1 MSSPSPRKTLVFCTA
16 YAPTR
21 DLWERR
27 YRVWLDAILRSQLKH
42 DQILI
47 VDDGSP
53 VLPDWPDTVIT
64 GETMPM
70 RPEAPVSLF
79 HFRDNLGRPRDTYFP
94 GWLRSFFFAAAYAR
108 LFGFDKIV
116 HIESDAF
123 LITPRVQAY
132 FNSVTEGWVALWCP
146 RYGMPESGLQI
157 VAGSAIERCAA
168 FGRRSF
174 DTPDADVIEKV
185 LPFTHVE
192 TGFIGD
198 RYGEYQDHI
207 PRDADY
213 VMQIRATRYADP
225 DYLWWLPLLAP
236 PAPSAAP
243 APAPPP
249 APAAAAASPPSPSSG
264 APPAMGYAHP
274 PVKTHPGVDYKQ
286 ALAAMNQA
294 LAPRAYFE
302 IGTGDG
308 SALSQITCDAVCV
321 NPHFH
326 LSGNPAH
333 GRRRTLLF
341 QCTSDDFFHEN
352 RLRAFFPGGV
362 DIAFLD
368 GLHQFEVL
376 LRDFINT
383 ERECN
388 PRSVILLHDC
398 LPTNA
403 RMAERVQREDPAE
416 SPETRTFW
424 TGDVWRLAP
433 ILKAYRPDLAIRYLD
448 CPPTGLVAVTGLDP
462 RSHLLAHNYNR
473 IVEEFASL
481 DLSAYGFDT
490 LFTLFPM
497 LDSAALVADPTALSA
512 EFALR

>member
-16 YAPTR
+16 YAQSR
-21 DLWERR
+21 ELWDRR
-27 YRVWLDAILRSQLKH
+27 YRVWLDAILRSQLRH

-53 VLPDWPDTVIT
+53 VLPDWPDLAIT

-70 RPEAPVSLF
+70 RPEAPVALF

-146 RYGMPESGLQI
+146 RYKMPESGLQI
-157 VAGSAIERCAA
+157 IAGNAIERCAA

-174 DTPDADVIEKV
+174 DTPDADVIEKM

-192 TGFIGD
+192 TGFNGD

-213 VMQIRATRYADP
+213 VMQIKATRYADP
-225 DYLWWLPLLAP
+225 DYLWWLPQLSPLAQPRPEP
-236 PAPSAAP
+236 PAPP
-243 APAPPP
+243 QAPPP
-249 APAAAAASPPSPSSG
+249 APAAAPASPP
-264 APPAMGYAHP
+264 AAGYAHP
-274 PVKTHPGVDYKQ
+274 AVKAHPGVDYKRL
-286 ALAAMNQA
+286 LAAMNQV

-302 IGTGDG
+302 IGTNEG
-308 SALSQITCDAVCV
+308 SSLAQMTCDAVCV
-321 NPHFH
+321 DPHFH
-326 LSGNPAH
+326 LSGNPAR

-341 QCTSDDFFHEN
+341 QCSSDDFFHEN

-368 GLHQFEVL
+368 GLHRFEVL

-398 LPTNA
+398 LPINA

-416 SPETRTFW
+416 SPATRNFW

-433 ILKAYRPDLAIRYLD
+433 ILKAYRPDLTIRYLD
-448 CPPTGLVAVTGLDP
+448 CPPTGLVAITGLDP
-462 RSHLLAHNYNR
+462 RSDVLAHNYAR
-473 IVEEFASL
+473 IVEEYAAL
-481 DLSAYGFDT
+481 DLAAYGFDT
-490 LFTLFPM
+490 LFGLFPM
-497 LDSAALVADPTALSA
+497 LDSAPLVADPAALTA